1 MGCNALE
8 LLESGKCKTTMYGL
22 YIYINIYIYIYMY
35 TYIYILTIKGD
46 IVHNDLILLG
56 YDGT

>member
-8 LLESGKCKTTMYGL
+8 MLESGKCKTTMYGL
-22 YIYINIYIYIYMY
+22 YI
-35 TYIYILTIKGD
+35 LTIKGD
-46 IVHNDLILLG
+46 IVNNDLILLG

>member
-8 LLESGKCKTTMYGL
+8 MLESGKCKTTMYGL
-22 YIYINIYIYIYMY
+22 YIYMYMY
-35 TYIYILTIKGD
+35 TYILTIKGD